1 MVDETVIRITVF
13 AEMALERCKT
23 PPPQPR
29 RPLASAWNGNRRG
42 FHAPGA
48 LSRAFRRQDI

>member
-13 AEMALERCKT
+13 AEMALEMCKT
-23 PPPQPR
+23 PLLQPR
-29 RPLASAWNGNRRG
+29 RPLASAWSGNRRG